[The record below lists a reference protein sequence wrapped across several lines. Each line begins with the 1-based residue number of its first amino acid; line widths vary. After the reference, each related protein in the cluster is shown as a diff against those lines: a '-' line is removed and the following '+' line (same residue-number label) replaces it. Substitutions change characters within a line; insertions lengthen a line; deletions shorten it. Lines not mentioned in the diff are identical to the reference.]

1 MNRIDLLKSMLAEDA
16 NDPFLH
22 YALGLELA
30 KTEDAA
36 AAQQFAALSLSH
48 PEYLATYYQWGQ
60 CLEAIGKLQDARN
73 AYQKGLTLAQSQ
85 GERKTAAELQEALW
99 GVEDALE
106 D

>member
-16 NDPFLH
+16 SDPFLH

-30 KTEDAA
+30 KTDDTAA
-36 AAQQFAALSLSH
+36 IAQFQALTTRH
-48 PEYLATYYQWGQ
+48 PEYLATYYQLGQ
-60 CLEAIGKLQDARN
+60 CLEATGNLQEALQ
-73 AYQKGLTLAQSQ
+73 AYTQGLALAQEQ